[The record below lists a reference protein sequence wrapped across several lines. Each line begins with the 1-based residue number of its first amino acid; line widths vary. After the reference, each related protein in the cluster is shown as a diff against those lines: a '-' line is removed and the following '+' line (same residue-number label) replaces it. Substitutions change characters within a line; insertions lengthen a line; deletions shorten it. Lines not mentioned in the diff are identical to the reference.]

1 MARRRCLGCTSLTT
15 SGSYC
20 PTCKARRKQTYNGS
34 EWQRIRTQQLLDH
47 PRCAHCGATTD
58 LTVDHIIPRSL
69 AGGVQTLC
77 RSCNG
82 RKADR
87 RT

>member
-1 MARRRCLGCTSLTT
+1 MPRRRCLGCQTLTNAT
-15 SGSYC
+15 YC
-20 PTCKARRKQTYNGS
+20 PQCKAQRKRTYNTS
-34 EWQRIRTQQLLDH
+34 EWHDIRAQQLAEH
-47 PRCAHCGATTD
+47 PQCAHCGATSD

-77 RSCNG
+77 RRCNG

-87 RT
+87 